1 MANIN
6 TDLRTALQTLDIMP
20 GPSGMEYEID
30 QIIDDVMEATSYR
43 YDERAIVVTLRRF
56 GIVR

>member
-20 GPSGMEYEID
+20 GPSGMEYD
-30 QIIDDVMEATSYR
+30 LDVIIDEVMEATSYR
-43 YDERAIVVTLRRF
+43 YDERAIVVALRRF
-56 GIVR
+56 GIIR